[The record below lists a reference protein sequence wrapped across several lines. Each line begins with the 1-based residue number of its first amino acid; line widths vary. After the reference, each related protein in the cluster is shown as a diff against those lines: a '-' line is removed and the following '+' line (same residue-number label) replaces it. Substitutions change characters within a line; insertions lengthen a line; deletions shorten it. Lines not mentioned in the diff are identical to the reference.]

1 MHQFHALIT
10 IILMENY
17 AKDVVNN
24 LKGVLQHKDLDPLFI
39 SIIEL
44 TRGVFD
50 CLNEPDKY
58 ENIY

>member
-1 MHQFHALIT
+1 
-10 IILMENY
+10 MENY

-39 SIIEL
+39 SITEP